1 MTVVARHWK
10 QICHEVQRSFDH
22 TSPEFTLERIV
33 ALGLEQHADKIS
45 EISGAASKELSIE
58 QVRFRPFSFTLSLS
72 PFSHFLSLSLSPS
85 LPLSPPLYLPPL
97 SRTYCTGCTA
107 KRSLFNRTLIMD
119 SQSLHLSTHASRGLR
134 VQSSEPFALVI
145 RVKGL
150 NVISHS

>member
-1 MTVVARHWK
+1 MIVVARHWK
-10 QICHEVQRSFDH
+10 QLCHEVQRSFDH

-45 EISGAASKELSIE
+45 EISAAASKELSIE

-72 PFSHFLSLSLSPS
+72 ILSLSLSLS
-85 LPLSPPLYLPPL
+85 LPLSPPLDLPPL
-97 SRTYCTGCTA
+97 SRTYCTGLTA
-107 KRSLFNRTLIMD
+107 KCSLFNSTLIMD
-119 SQSLHLSTHASRGLR
+119 SQSLHLSAHASRGLR

-145 RVKGL
+145 RVRGL